1 MKDRLPLAED
11 EGLVSNALTEDNIKK
26 FAAAWYN
33 ALDIHAPMEQCLEF
47 LAEDVEMNF
56 PPDPPFKGYDG
67 FRHWYGDIIVKTFF
81 DENHNLVSVTVD
93 KRTETQVEVSVVV
106 AWQASWFKPT
116 GLPEDAKSHRTSM
129 NAFQKWVVRP
139 SSRRGAL
146 NTFGLEIIYYNAAVK
161 PFEYAPGFAQL

>member
-1 MKDRLPLAED
+1 
-11 EGLVSNALTEDNIKK
+11 VSNALTEDNIKK

-33 ALDIHAPMEQCLEF
+33 ALDIHAPMDHCLEF

-56 PPDPPFKGYDG
+56 PPDPPFKGYGG

-81 DENHNLVSVTVD
+81 DENHNVVSVKVD
-93 KRTETQVEVSVVV
+93 QQTDEQAEVSVVV

-129 NAFQKWVVRP
+129 NAFQKWTVRP